1 MPTFSNQA
9 QLSYNGITANSN
21 IAYGQILEVLA
32 ASKTAL
38 SDTYASGDR
47 ITYIFSIVNS
57 GTTAFSD
64 LTVTDNLGAYSFTT
78 DTPETITLYPLTYI
92 PNSMQLLINGTLQPA
107 PTVTATD
114 GITITGVSIP
124 SGGNAAFI
132 YQADINDYAPL
143 AAAGNVI
150 NTVRVT
156 GAQLAA
162 PLTAT
167 HTISTATVPNLSIVK
182 GICPAQIAE
191 NGRITYT
198 FSIQNYG
205 NTATTDDDLVQIRD
219 TFTPIL
225 SDISVTY
232 NGTVLP
238 TSNYSYDQV
247 TGVFST
253 NAGVINIPAATYV
266 QSQTTG
272 AYTLT
277 PGTATVTVTG
287 NISG

>member
-1 MPTFSNQA
+1 MA
-9 QLSYNGITANSN
+9 
-21 IAYGQILEVLA
+21 
-32 ASKTAL
+32 
-38 SDTYASGDR
+38 
-47 ITYIFSIVNS
+47 
-57 GTTAFSD
+57 
-64 LTVTDNLGAYSFTT
+64 
-78 DTPETITLYPLTYI
+78 
-92 PNSMQLLINGTLQPA
+92 
-107 PTVTATD
+107 
-114 GITITGVSIP
+114 ITITGVSIP

-143 AAAGNVI
+143 AAADNVI

-238 TSNYSYDQV
+238 TSNYSYDQA

-277 PGTATVTVTG
+277 PGTA
-287 NISG
+287 IR

>member
-64 LTVTDNLGAYSFTT
+64 LTVNDNLGAYSFTT

-107 PTVTATD
+107 PTVTAAD

-167 HTISTATVPNLSIVK
+167 HNFNSHCA
-182 GICPAQIAE
+182 
-191 NGRITYT
+191 
-198 FSIQNYG
+198 
-205 NTATTDDDLVQIRD
+205 
-219 TFTPIL
+219 
-225 SDISVTY
+225 
-232 NGTVLP
+232 
-238 TSNYSYDQV
+238 
-247 TGVFST
+247 
-253 NAGVINIPAATYV
+253 
-266 QSQTTG
+266 
-272 AYTLT
+272 
-277 PGTATVTVTG
+277 
-287 NISG
+287 

>member
-9 QLSYNGITANSN
+9 QLSYNGITTNSN
-21 IAYGQILEVLA
+21 IAYGQIVEVIT

-38 SDTYASGDR
+38 SDAYASGDR

-57 GTTAFSD
+57 GTTAFTD
-64 LTVTDNLGAYSFTT
+64 LTVNDNLGAYSFTT
-78 DTPETITLYPLTYI
+78 DTPETITLYPLTYV
-92 PNSMQLLINGTLQPA
+92 PNSIQLLINGTLQAA
-107 PTVTATD
+107 PTVTTAN
-114 GITITGVSIP
+114 GITITGISIP
-124 SGGNAAFI
+124 AGGNAAFI
-132 YQADINDYAPL
+132 YQADINDYAPP
-143 AAAGNVI
+143 AAGDTI
-150 NTVRVT
+150 TNTVSIT

-162 PLTAT
+162 PLTAA
-167 HTISTATVPNLSIVK
+167 HTISTTAAPNLSIVK
-182 GICPAQIAE
+182 GICPAQVAE

-198 FSIQNYG
+198 FGIQNYG
-205 NTATTDDDLVQIRD
+205 STATTDDDLVQITD
-219 TFTPIL
+219 TFAPIL

-238 TSNYSYDQV
+238 TSSYSYDQT

-253 NAGVINIPAATYV
+253 NAGAINILAATYV
-266 QSQTTG
+266 QNPTTG

-287 NISG
+287 NI

>member
-1 MPTFSNQA
+1 MT
-9 QLSYNGITANSN
+9 
-21 IAYGQILEVLA
+21 
-32 ASKTAL
+32 
-38 SDTYASGDR
+38 
-47 ITYIFSIVNS
+47 VN
-57 GTTAFSD
+57 
-64 LTVTDNLGAYSFTT
+64 DNLGAYSFTT

-107 PTVTATD
+107 PTVTAAD

-124 SGGNAAFI
+124 SGGNATFI

-143 AAAGNVI
+143 AATGNVI

-205 NTATTDDDLVQIRD
+205 NTATTDDDLFHTQI
-219 TFTPIL
+219 
-225 SDISVTY
+225 
-232 NGTVLP
+232 
-238 TSNYSYDQV
+238 
-247 TGVFST
+247 GVGKRLDGGRRRVKKYLWSF
-253 NAGVINIPAATYV
+253 
-266 QSQTTG
+266 
-272 AYTLT
+272 
-277 PGTATVTVTG
+277 
-287 NISG
+287 

>member
-1 MPTFSNQA
+1 M
-9 QLSYNGITANSN
+9 
-21 IAYGQILEVLA
+21 
-32 ASKTAL
+32 
-38 SDTYASGDR
+38 
-47 ITYIFSIVNS
+47 
-57 GTTAFSD
+57 
-64 LTVTDNLGAYSFTT
+64 TVTDNLGAYSFTT

-107 PTVTATD
+107 PTVTAAD
-114 GITITGVSIP
+114 GITITGISIP

-143 AAAGNVI
+143 AATGNVI

-167 HTISTATVPNLSIVK
+167 HTISTDTVPNLSIVK

>member
-32 ASKTAL
+32 VSKTAL
-38 SDTYASGDR
+38 SDTYTSGDR

-107 PTVTATD
+107 PTVTAAD

-167 HTISTATVPNLSIVK
+167 HTISTDTVPNLSIVK
-182 GICPAQIAE
+182 GIGPAQIAE

>member
-1 MPTFSNQA
+1 
-9 QLSYNGITANSN
+9 
-21 IAYGQILEVLA
+21 
-32 ASKTAL
+32 
-38 SDTYASGDR
+38 
-47 ITYIFSIVNS
+47 
-57 GTTAFSD
+57 
-64 LTVTDNLGAYSFTT
+64 
-78 DTPETITLYPLTYI
+78 
-92 PNSMQLLINGTLQPA
+92 MQLLINGTLQPA
-107 PTVTATD
+107 PTVTAAD

-232 NGTVLP
+232 NETVLP
-238 TSNYSYDQV
+238 TSNRPPHMYKARQ
-247 TGVFST
+247 
-253 NAGVINIPAATYV
+253 PA
-266 QSQTTG
+266 
-272 AYTLT
+272 
-277 PGTATVTVTG
+277 P
-287 NISG
+287 IR

>member
-64 LTVTDNLGAYSFTT
+64 LTVNDNLGAYSFTT

-107 PTVTATD
+107 PTVTAAD

-143 AAAGNVI
+143 AATGNVI

-198 FSIQNYG
+198 FRIMAIPPPPMMIWFRLETHLHRFFRISPSPTMEQFCRHQT
-205 NTATTDDDLVQIRD
+205 TATIR
-219 TFTPIL
+219 
-225 SDISVTY
+225 
-232 NGTVLP
+232 
-238 TSNYSYDQV
+238 
-247 TGVFST
+247 
-253 NAGVINIPAATYV
+253 
-266 QSQTTG
+266 
-272 AYTLT
+272 
-277 PGTATVTVTG
+277 
-287 NISG
+287 

>member
-38 SDTYASGDR
+38 SDTYTSGDR

-107 PTVTATD
+107 PTVTAAD

-124 SGGNAAFI
+124 SGGNATFI

-143 AAAGNVI
+143 AATGNVI

-205 NTATTDDDLVQIRD
+205 NTATTDDDLFHTQIGVGKRLD
-219 TFTPIL
+219 GGRRRVKKYLWSFLRTAPAGAGQA
-225 SDISVTY
+225 VTCS
-232 NGTVLP
+232 
-238 TSNYSYDQV
+238 TS
-247 TGVFST
+247 GM
-253 NAGVINIPAATYV
+253 G
-266 QSQTTG
+266 
-272 AYTLT
+272 LRLK
-277 PGTATVTVTG
+277 
-287 NISG
+287 

>member
-1 MPTFSNQA
+1 M
-9 QLSYNGITANSN
+9 
-21 IAYGQILEVLA
+21 LA

-107 PTVTATD
+107 PTVTAAD

-167 HTISTATVPNLSIVK
+167 HTISTATVPKLSIVK

-287 NISG
+287 NI

>member
-1 MPTFSNQA
+1 M
-9 QLSYNGITANSN
+9 
-21 IAYGQILEVLA
+21 LA

-38 SDTYASGDR
+38 SDTYTSGDR

-107 PTVTATD
+107 PTVTAAD

-143 AAAGNVI
+143 AATGNVI

-167 HTISTATVPNLSIVK
+167 HTISTATEPNQTIVK

-238 TSNYSYDQV
+238 TSNYSYDQA

>member
-1 MPTFSNQA
+1 M
-9 QLSYNGITANSN
+9 
-21 IAYGQILEVLA
+21 
-32 ASKTAL
+32 
-38 SDTYASGDR
+38 
-47 ITYIFSIVNS
+47 
-57 GTTAFSD
+57 
-64 LTVTDNLGAYSFTT
+64 
-78 DTPETITLYPLTYI
+78 
-92 PNSMQLLINGTLQPA
+92 
-107 PTVTATD
+107 
-114 GITITGVSIP
+114 
-124 SGGNAAFI
+124 
-132 YQADINDYAPL
+132 
-143 AAAGNVI
+143 I

-205 NTATTDDDLVQIRD
+205 NTATTDDDLVQITD

-238 TSNYSYDQV
+238 TSNYSYNQT